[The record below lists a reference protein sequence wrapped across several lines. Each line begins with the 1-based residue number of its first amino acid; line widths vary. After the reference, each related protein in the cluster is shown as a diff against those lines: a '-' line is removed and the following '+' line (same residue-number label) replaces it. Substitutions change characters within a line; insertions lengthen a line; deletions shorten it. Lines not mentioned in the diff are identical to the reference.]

1 MKLCRAGDCLKFLII
16 TDEFLVSAS
25 QLSRDIISGFFFE
38 VFSLPFKKMGQSM
51 SIPPDNPGVVSG
63 LLIT

>member
-1 MKLCRAGDCLKFLII
+1 MKFCHAGDCLKFLII

-25 QLSRDIISGFFFE
+25 QLSRDIISGFFFGG
-38 VFSLPFKKMGQSM
+38 SQSAFKKMGQSM